1 MYSGLGVQQS
11 FVPTVQVVVS
21 GTGKCTG
28 KGHYGICSGWNNDW
42 CSINDMIGMVAGYSY
57 VGIGMVR
64 CGGVYGWCVCI
75 ADVIGIDR
83 LVDVCGRGGSES

>member
-42 CSINDMIGMVAGYSY
+42 CSINDMIGMVGGKVMWGWRLYG
-57 VGIGMVR
+57 VGACMS
-64 CGGVYGWCVCI
+64 GVY
-75 ADVIGIDR
+75 A
-83 LVDVCGRGGSES
+83 L